1 MSRTAHHI
9 RSRRAL
15 RLPAGARPWRAV
27 DLTVPRHGRRELSD
41 AAGEGRRPLPRYVRV
56 RVAVYAY
63 PRSGSDRGLTV
74 EATREERRKRARLRA
89 ATGRVRRLVYAP
101 EGPLLL
107 RGAERVD
114 VPPARHRR
122 SVLWHA

>member
-1 MSRTAHHI
+1 MSRTVHHI

-15 RLPAGARPWRAV
+15 RLPADARPWRAV
-27 DLTVPRHGRRELSD
+27 DLDVPRHGRREAVE
-41 AAGEGRRPLPRYVRV
+41 AAREGRRPLPRYVRV

-63 PRSGSDRGLTV
+63 ARSRGDRGLTV
-74 EATREERRKRARLRA
+74 EATREERRERARLRA
-89 ATGRVRRLVYAP
+89 ATGRITRLLYTP
-101 EGPLLL
+101 GGPLVPQ
-107 RGAERVD
+107 RAERVD